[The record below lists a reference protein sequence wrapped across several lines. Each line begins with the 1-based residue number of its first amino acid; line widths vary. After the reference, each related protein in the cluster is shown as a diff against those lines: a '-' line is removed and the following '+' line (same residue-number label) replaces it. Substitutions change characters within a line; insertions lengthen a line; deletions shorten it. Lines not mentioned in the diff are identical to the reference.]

1 MGTERPEPRWR
12 RILGR
17 TGLAFLFVVVLLCSI
32 WATLALYFDFTF
44 PSFRLPTAILYA
56 VGLTAALLLV
66 QELRFKIVV
75 GAICFAAVL
84 IWWLSIKPS
93 NDRRWQADVSQMPWA
108 EFRGD
113 TVTIHNFRFCT
124 YRAEFDYTCAWL
136 TKEVKL
142 SDIRGIDL
150 SLTYWG
156 SPWIAH
162 TILSFQVGDH
172 DYVAMSI
179 ETRKV
184 VGQGYSAIQGF
195 FRRYTL
201 VYVVADERDLI
212 RLRTNFRKNEDVYL
226 YHTTATP
233 EYARALFV
241 EYLKRANDLSEHP
254 KWYNALTENCTT
266 VIFRQ
271 MSDLRLGPAVL
282 DWRVLLNGRMDEMEY
297 ERGKLAGNLPFDQLR
312 KSALINPAAHAAAD
326 APDFSRRIREGRPG
340 FESLD
345 AKPSAIAT
353 SQGFRS

>member
-1 MGTERPEPRWR
+1 MG
-12 RILGR
+12 
-17 TGLAFLFVVVLLCSI
+17 FLFAVVVLLTV
-32 WATLALYFDFTF
+32 WATLALYFDF
-44 PSFRLPTAILYA
+44 PVPPLRVPAAVIYA
-56 VGLTAALLLV
+56 VALTAV
-66 QELRFKIVV
+66 FIFVHDFRWKIAA
-75 GAICFAAVL
+75 GTLCFAVVA

-93 NDRRWQADVSQMPWA
+93 NDRPWQADVSQMPWA
-108 EFRGD
+108 EFHQD
-113 TVTIHNFRFCT
+113 TVIIHNFRHCE

-162 TILSFQVGDH
+162 TILSFQVGDDDH
-172 DYVAMSI
+172 IAMSI

-184 VGQGYSAIQGF
+184 IGQQYSAIQGF

-201 VYVVADERDLI
+201 VYVIADERDLI

-226 YHTTATP
+226 YHTNAKP

-241 EYLKRANDLSEHP
+241 EYLKRANDLHDHP

-271 MSDLRLGPAVL
+271 MSDLRLEPPPVL
-282 DWRVLLNGRMDEMEY
+282 DWRVILNGHMDEMEY
-297 ERGKLAGNLPFDQLR
+297 ERGNLAGNLPFDQLKR
-312 KSALINPAAHAAAD
+312 AALINPAAHAAED
-326 APDFSRRIREGRPG
+326 SPDFSRLIRQGRPG

-345 AKPSAIAT
+345 TKPAPSAN
-353 SQGFRS
+353 R